1 MKQKTLKKLQ
11 ELYPEQVF
19 REGDFTIR
27 WNVNSLRSDDLDK
40 LSMVEGMYTDLLVKR
55 SGTGIV
61 VILNF
66 EE

>member
-1 MKQKTLKKLQ
+1 MKQKTLKKLV
-11 ELYPEQVF
+11 ELYPNKNF
-19 REGDFTIR
+19 RVGDVSIR
-27 WNVNSLRSDDLDK
+27 WNVDSLRTEDLDK
-40 LSMVEGMYTDLLVKR
+40 LSHIEGMYTDLLVKR

>member
-40 LSMVEGMYTDLLVKR
+40 LSMIEGMYTDLLVKR

>member
-11 ELYPEQVF
+11 ELYPNQVF

-27 WNVNSLRSDDLDK
+27 WNVNSLCLDDLDK

-61 VILNF
+61 IILNF
-66 EE
+66 DE